1 MSTYLR
7 IRGRGRAAGK
17 IAAMTAAVTIAG
29 GCDPAGPGNGP
40 LRYGQSGEVRVTV
53 ESPLYLGAGWLN
65 QVLTWRSDGAWKLF
79 EEIGYRGIVGDE
91 HLEPNPGLPFQYAS
105 LYASLIQKLNDDE
118 GFKLIGFAP
127 LDAVVDPQ
135 CPPGMS
141 RVTVRIY
148 DESGR
153 EGREWTR
160 CANGSLTNLT
170 TQGSGPDVAASRV
183 IQAAIFVRNNTVGA
197 DFAST
202 YAGSLP
208 FGTLDRGTETGSGLE
223 EPKYFRTPDTDEAGT
238 PPEGFEGF
246 WEDHFKADT
255 PPLPDIVWDEEMVL
269 VAAVGLRYEVGDS
282 VEIRRVLA
290 IDSGTRVEWVE
301 RRPGNFCAP
310 TRRNVRPIQIVVV
323 PRSPAPVEFAQLPP
337 EAVPC
342 GT

>member
-1 MSTYLR
+1 MARYQR
-7 IRGRGRAAGK
+7 IGGGGRVAG
-17 IAAMTAAVTIAG
+17 AFLATALAVGAAG
-29 GCDPAGPGNGP
+29 GCEPVTGNGP
-40 LRYGQSGEVRVTV
+40 LRFGQSGEVRITV
-53 ESPLYLGAGWLN
+53 ESPLYLGAGWLH

-79 EEIGYRGIVGDE
+79 EEIGYREIVGDE
-91 HLEPNPGLPFQYAS
+91 HLVPNPGLPFQYAS

-118 GFKLIGFAP
+118 GFKLIGYAP
-127 LDAVVDPQ
+127 LDAVQDPQ

-183 IQAAIFVRNNTVGA
+183 IQAAIFVRNNTVGS

-208 FGTLDRGTETGSGLE
+208 FGTLDRGTETGSGLDA
-223 EPKYFRTPDTDEAGT
+223 PRYFRTLDGADPGA
-238 PPEGFEGF
+238 PPEDFDGF
-246 WEDHFKADT
+246 WADHFDPDP
-255 PPLPDIVWDEEMVL
+255 PPLPDVDWDREMVL
-269 VAAVGLRYEVGDS
+269 VAAVGVRYEVGDS

-301 RRPGNFCAP
+301 RRPGDFCAP
-310 TRRNVRPIQIVVV
+310 ARRNVRPIQIVIA
-323 PRSPAPVEFAQLPP
+323 PRSPAPVEFAELPP